1 MDDYNI
7 EELYYLYRQGSP
19 VAGALLIKYC
29 YWQVEL
35 MLPAY
40 YFYNENYRNE
50 REDCIQDV
58 VIRCVKNLDSY
69 RPDKGMLV
77 KSYLSLIIKR
87 TISSILVSRKRKT
100 IKEKIIC
107 FSLNSYCS
115 EDCKISYLDVVK
127 DSCVEYQP
135 DVQMLQQ
142 ERRKDIE
149 KYILEKCSFFEQSII
164 KGHECG
170 YKDIE
175 LAKIL
180 ELDVKKVY
188 NANYRIQKKM
198 SKLKLID

>member
-1 MDDYNI
+1 MDGYSI
-7 EELYYLYRQGSP
+7 EELYYLYRQGNP

-29 YWQVEL
+29 YRQVEL

-50 REDCIQDV
+50 RDDCIQDV

-69 RPDKGMLV
+69 RPDRGMLV
-77 KSYLSLIIKR
+77 RSYLSLIIKR
-87 TISSILVSRKRKT
+87 TISSILVSQKRKV

-115 EDCKISYLDVVK
+115 EDCKISYFDVIK
-127 DSCVEYQP
+127 DNRTDYQP
-135 DVQMLQQ
+135 DIQMLQQ
-142 ERRKDIE
+142 EQKKDIE
-149 KYILEKCSFFEQSII
+149 KYILEKCSFFEQSVIR
-164 KGHECG
+164 GHERG

-175 LAKIL
+175 IAKIL
-180 ELDVKKVY
+180 QLDVKKVY

>member
-1 MDDYNI
+1 MDGYSI
-7 EELYYLYRQGSP
+7 EELYYLYRQGNP

-29 YWQVEL
+29 YRQVEL

-50 REDCIQDV
+50 RDDCIQDV

-77 KSYLSLIIKR
+77 RSYLSLIIKR
-87 TISSILVSRKRKT
+87 TISSILVSQKRKV

-115 EDCKISYLDVVK
+115 EDCKISYFDVIK
-127 DSCVEYQP
+127 DNRTEYQP
-135 DVQMLQQ
+135 DIQMLQQ
-142 ERRKDIE
+142 EQKKDIE
-149 KYILEKCSFFEQSII
+149 KYILEKCSFFEQSVIR
-164 KGHECG
+164 GHEGG

-175 LAKIL
+175 IAKIL
-180 ELDVKKVY
+180 QLDVKKVY